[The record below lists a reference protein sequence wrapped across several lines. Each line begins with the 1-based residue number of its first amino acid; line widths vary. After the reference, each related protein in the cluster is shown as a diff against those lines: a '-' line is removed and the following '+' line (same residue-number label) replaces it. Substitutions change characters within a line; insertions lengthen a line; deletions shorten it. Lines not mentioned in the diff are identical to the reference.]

1 MLVAGTFGTPRP
13 WRHTCGTRLPSIVT
27 GRFLRPPDEEVA
39 RYRVERP
46 LLKALRLGIAAS
58 SSGRRFDRCTWSFG
72 LCGTEQSANSRLTPV
87 SMGASV
93 PDSAGPSIVP
103 LSGQE
108 LRSAIAQLDQAI
120 YNHEQWYK
128 NLVRVLVARLPPDA
142 SDLRADAHQRCRF
155 GQWYDSDAVGALRD
169 QPAFVALGGAHE
181 RMHGSATRLLQ
192 RVEDELPISAGDLD
206 QFNNLLDHMRLEL
219 ESLRGDLAETAQNRD
234 PLTEARNRA
243 GMLSDL
249 REQHALVRRGLQECT
264 LAMIDIDHFKDV
276 NDSYGHA
283 MGDAVLKLIA
293 QCLQADMR
301 SFDRLYRYGGEEF
314 LLCSPQTSVV
324 VAASLAERLRS
335 GVAEQRIQ
343 NGAGG
348 QIVQVTASFGVA
360 ALDGTRPVEEA
371 IERADEAMYR
381 AKMAGRD
388 RVEVFGMTKD
398 GP

>member
-1 MLVAGTFGTPRP
+1 
-13 WRHTCGTRLPSIVT
+13 
-27 GRFLRPPDEEVA
+27 
-39 RYRVERP
+39 
-46 LLKALRLGIAAS
+46 
-58 SSGRRFDRCTWSFG
+58 
-72 LCGTEQSANSRLTPV
+72 
-87 SMGASV
+87 
-93 PDSAGPSIVP
+93 
-103 LSGQE
+103 
-108 LRSAIAQLDQAI
+108 
-120 YNHEQWYK
+120 
-128 NLVRVLVARLPPDA
+128 
-142 SDLRADAHQRCRF
+142 
-155 GQWYDSDAVGALRD
+155 
-169 QPAFVALGGAHE
+169 
-181 RMHGSATRLLQ
+181 
-192 RVEDELPISAGDLD
+192 
-206 QFNNLLDHMRLEL
+206 
-219 ESLRGDLAETAQNRD
+219 
-234 PLTEARNRA
+234 
-243 GMLSDL
+243 MLSDL

-335 GVAEQRIQ
+335 DVAEQRIQ